1 MKIEEKLK
9 VILVILVIILVS
21 LISFGGIYIQKM
33 KFVENIIPDY
43 QLGMDLKGG
52 RIIGL
57 VVDNSKNTV
66 IYDKDGKVVDKEGE
80 GTTKKEE
87 PVNPEEN
94 KTEENYKKS
103 KKILEKRLSEMN
115 VSDYMIRLDEKTG
128 KMYIQIPENMNT
140 DLVAQYLTIRGTFTV
155 VNEAGDVLL
164 NNSHL
169 KKAQVGYNT
178 TSNGTTVYLTINLNE
193 EGTEKFKNITNEYKT
208 TTDDEGKETSK
219 KVTLKIDETTLLET
233 SFDDEISNGTI
244 QMSIGAS
251 SNDGSSIQE
260 YIKEASNIAVLLNGG
275 EIPLTYNN
283 EENRFVMTDAT
294 QDMLVTIVV
303 AVGVICLVGII
314 ILIIKYKKVGFLASI
329 ALVGYIATLL
339 VVLRYTNVV
348 LTVEGITGII
358 ISIIMNYIFTIYL
371 LNFKNMKTIQ
381 AFKEALIKT
390 TFIFIPVA
398 IMAVTLC
405 FAGWSPT
412 YSFGMVTFW
421 GLLLTV
427 LYNLIITRTLIVNT
441 KTKNNI

>member
-9 VILVILVIILVS
+9 VILVVLVIILVS

-208 TTDDEGKETSK
+208 TT
-219 KVTLKIDETTLLET
+219 
-233 SFDDEISNGTI
+233 I

-294 QDMLVTIVV
+294 QDMLVTIVA

>member
-9 VILVILVIILVS
+9 VILVVLVIILVS

-178 TSNGTTVYLTINLNE
+178 TSNGTTVYLKINLNE
-193 EGTEKFKNITNEYKT
+193 EGTEKFKNITNE
-208 TTDDEGKETSK
+208 
-219 KVTLKIDETTLLET
+219 
-233 SFDDEISNGTI
+233 
-244 QMSIGAS
+244 
-251 SNDGSSIQE
+251 
-260 YIKEASNIAVLLNGG
+260 
-275 EIPLTYNN
+275 NN
-283 EENRFVMTDAT
+283 N
-294 QDMLVTIVV
+294 
-303 AVGVICLVGII
+303 
-314 ILIIKYKKVGFLASI
+314 
-329 ALVGYIATLL
+329 
-339 VVLRYTNVV
+339 
-348 LTVEGITGII
+348 
-358 ISIIMNYIFTIYL
+358 
-371 LNFKNMKTIQ
+371 
-381 AFKEALIKT
+381 
-390 TFIFIPVA
+390 
-398 IMAVTLC
+398 
-405 FAGWSPT
+405 
-412 YSFGMVTFW
+412 
-421 GLLLTV
+421 
-427 LYNLIITRTLIVNT
+427 
-441 KTKNNI
+441 